1 MVARMIAESREI
13 AQRSEKAADSVIFTC
28 MLGHKTSVKKVR
40 AVLEDAG
47 KVEKKN
53 PLNFVCVEERERTKV
68 SLQIKCAFTEFCQGK
83 TMRWGVA
90 WTFSPTTNLLDAEP
104 SLLKL
109 KQEEK
114 RLHKPVAF
122 KLQVNDIRGIE
133 VKLSVGWE

>member
-1 MVARMIAESREI
+1 M
-13 AQRSEKAADSVIFTC
+13 
-28 MLGHKTSVKKVR
+28 
-40 AVLEDAG
+40 
-47 KVEKKN
+47 
-53 PLNFVCVEERERTKV
+53 
-68 SLQIKCAFTEFCQGK
+68 QIKCAFTEFCQGK

-122 KLQVNDIRGIE
+122 KLQVSDIGGVE
-133 VKLSVGWE
+133 VKPRVKRKTKVWDGSKMQG

>member
-1 MVARMIAESREI
+1 MM
-13 AQRSEKAADSVIFTC
+13 
-28 MLGHKTSVKKVR
+28 
-40 AVLEDAG
+40 
-47 KVEKKN
+47 
-53 PLNFVCVEERERTKV
+53 KV

-90 WTFSPTTNLLDAEP
+90 WTFSPTMNLLDAEP

-122 KLQVNDIRGIE
+122 KLQVRDIREIFRAK
-133 VKLSVGWE
+133 KLGASNAKCPLNFIRFQPVMIARPRSSGYQNG